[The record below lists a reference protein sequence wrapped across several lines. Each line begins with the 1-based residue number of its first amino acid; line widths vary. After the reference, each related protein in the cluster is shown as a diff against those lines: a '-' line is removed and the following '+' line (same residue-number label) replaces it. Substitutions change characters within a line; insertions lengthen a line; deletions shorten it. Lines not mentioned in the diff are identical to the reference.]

1 MEFMLELIS
10 NLKVGEGEDRI
21 IVNAATGDRIGA
33 CIALIAAYING
44 VKAVG
49 VMNGQTMVLPILK
62 LTYYRGLSDKKMGL
76 LRQIFKMGGE
86 TSLEELARE
95 SRMALPLLLYHIVG
109 DKQRDGLKP
118 MGLVE
123 YYRGEGRSFVRLT
136 KLGRLLVKGHL
147 QLAPKEHPRGEPAR
161 ERKSSK
167 PHL

>member
-1 MEFMLELIS
+1 M
-10 NLKVGEGEDRI
+10 
-21 IVNAATGDRIGA
+21 
-33 CIALIAAYING
+33 
-44 VKAVG
+44 
-49 VMNGQTMVLPILK
+49 
-62 LTYYRGLSDKKMGL
+62 
-76 LRQIFKMGGE
+76 
-86 TSLEELARE
+86 EELARE
-95 SRMALPLLLYHIVG
+95 SCMALPLLLYHILG
-109 DKQRDGLKP
+109 DRQRDGLKP